1 MLTIDFVKKKT
12 DFDKLGGVFYIP
24 LHQRFN
30 SFINNQTNSTM
41 KKFLYATLAVVAVL
55 LFASCKNDKNQPNDQ
70 EKADAF
76 ISFTFN
82 LPQGGTRAE
91 AGNVAGANA
100 GDTFIGTADE
110 QAIKEVRVVL
120 YDPNEGIVKYAL
132 TYNITATGGQ
142 APTGDIAAN
151 PANAATAAR
160 FTTKAEQV
168 VSQDYQM
175 LAIINPTTD
184 VIAATA
190 EGKYLKDAQAA
201 LESTVKDLSA
211 DGKAILMS
219 NDRGLVK
226 VAPADMKDAAADAEQ
241 SPVKVSVDRIL
252 AKVYVGGTPTL
263 PEGVTFTGTKWE
275 LNTTNKK
282 TFIYRQFGK
291 TALAGFPDETATDAS
306 TRFDRYAKDPN
317 YLAGE
322 FNVADFNYKKDVDAL
337 ANEWGFENEKGQYC
351 LENTMDAGQQLHNQ
365 TTSFILSGTWKPKDN
380 NGMTFAAGDTWYSY
394 MGFAFTVAKM
404 KEYLTIVQNTANT
417 DKEIAGTPAGFKA
430 ALKALVEDA
439 NCPVDKAEGT
449 ITKSFATH
457 NFKGYLNG
465 VCYYQTNLIR
475 HFDNTQSPKDMGYGR
490 YGVVRNNIY
499 KVTITKISQP
509 GEPTIV
515 PEKPNPDDPTK
526 LFVAFDI
533 TINPW
538 IVRTQDISL

>member
-1 MLTIDFVKKKT
+1 
-12 DFDKLGGVFYIP
+12 
-24 LHQRFN
+24 
-30 SFINNQTNSTM
+30 M

-110 QAIKEVRVVL
+110 QAIKAVRVVL

-142 APTGDIAAN
+142 APTGDIADA
-151 PANAATAAR
+151 PASAATAAN
-160 FTTKAEQV
+160 FTTKAKQV
-168 VSQDYQM
+168 ESQDYQM
-175 LAIINPTTD
+175 LAIINPTSD
-184 VIAATA
+184 VIAATE

-201 LESTVKDLSA
+201 LESTVTDLSA
-211 DGKAILMS
+211 NGKAILMS
-219 NDRGLVK
+219 NDRGLVN
-226 VAPADMKDAAADAEQ
+226 VAPADMKDAAADAEGH
-241 SPVKVSVDRIL
+241 PVKVNVDRIL
-252 AKVYVGGTPTL
+252 AKVYVGGTPDL
-263 PEGVTFTGTKWE
+263 PQGVTFTGTKWE

-282 TFIYRQFGK
+282 TFIYRQFAQVTTGLD
-291 TALAGFPDETATDAS
+291 TFVPETVDNNTD
-306 TRFDRYAKDPN
+306 RFARYAKDPN

-322 FNVADFNYKKDVDAL
+322 FVAADFNYKQDVDVL

-351 LENTMDAGQQLHNQ
+351 LENTMDAGQQLNDQ
-365 TTSFILSGTWKPKDN
+365 TTSFILSGTWTPE
-380 NGMTFAAGDTWYSY
+380 GFTTGETWYRY
-394 MGFAFTVAKM
+394 MGFDFTVAKM
-404 KEYLTIVQNTANT
+404 KEYIG
-417 DKEIAGTPAGFKA
+417 IAKDASKDAEKDITGTPAGFKA
-430 ALKALVEDA
+430 DLKALLAESD
-439 NCPVDKAEGT
+439 CPVAADGT
-449 ITKSFATH
+449 ITKSFAAH
-457 NFKGYLNG
+457 NIKGYFKG

-475 HFDNTQSPKDMGYGR
+475 HFNNDQSSKTMGYGR

-499 KVTITKISQP
+499 KVTIKKISQP

-538 IVRTQDISL
+538 IVRTQEISL

>member
-12 DFDKLGGVFYIP
+12 DFDKRGGGFYIP

-110 QAIKEVRVVL
+110 QAIKAVRVVL

-142 APTGDIAAN
+142 APTGDIADA
-151 PANAATAAR
+151 PASAATAAN
-160 FTTKAEQV
+160 FTTKAKQV
-168 VSQDYQM
+168 ESQDYQM
-175 LAIINPTTD
+175 LAIINPTSD
-184 VIAATA
+184 VIAATE

-201 LESTVKDLSA
+201 LESTVTDLSA
-211 DGKAILMS
+211 NGKAILMS
-219 NDRGLVK
+219 NDRGLVN
-226 VAPADMKDAAADAEQ
+226 VAPADMKDAAADAEGH
-241 SPVKVSVDRIL
+241 PVKVNVDRIL
-252 AKVYVGGTPTL
+252 AKVYVGGTPDL
-263 PEGVTFTGTKWE
+263 PQGVTFTGTKWE

-282 TFIYRQFGK
+282 TFIYRQFAQVTTGLD
-291 TALAGFPDETATDAS
+291 TFVPETVDNNTD
-306 TRFDRYAKDPN
+306 RFARYAKDPN

-322 FNVADFNYKKDVDAL
+322 FVAADFNYKQDVDVL

-351 LENTMDAGQQLHNQ
+351 LENTMDAGQQLNDQ
-365 TTSFILSGTWKPKDN
+365 TTSFILSGTWTPE
-380 NGMTFAAGDTWYSY
+380 GFTTGETWYRY
-394 MGFAFTVAKM
+394 MGFDFTVAKM
-404 KEYLTIVQNTANT
+404 KEYIG
-417 DKEIAGTPAGFKA
+417 IAKDASKDAEKDITGTPAGFKA
-430 ALKALVEDA
+430 DLKALLAESD
-439 NCPVDKAEGT
+439 CPVAADGT
-449 ITKSFATH
+449 ITKSFAAH
-457 NFKGYLNG
+457 NIKGYFKG

-475 HFDNTQSPKDMGYGR
+475 HFNNDQSSKTMGYGR

-499 KVTITKISQP
+499 KVTIKKISQP

-538 IVRTQDISL
+538 IVRTQEISL

>member
-1 MLTIDFVKKKT
+1 
-12 DFDKLGGVFYIP
+12 
-24 LHQRFN
+24 
-30 SFINNQTNSTM
+30 M
-41 KKFLYATLAVVAVL
+41 KKFIYATLALAAVL
-55 LFASCKNDKNQPNDQ
+55 LFASCKNDKNQPKS
-70 EKADAF
+70 EAGDAY
-76 ISFTFN
+76 ISFTFS

-91 AGNVAGANA
+91 ASSVNGANA

-110 QAIKEVRVVL
+110 QAIKGVRVVL

-142 APTGDIAAN
+142 APTGDGLADA
-151 PANAATAAR
+151 PASAATAAQ

-175 LAIINPTTD
+175 LAIINPTAD
-184 VIAATA
+184 VVAAT
-190 EGKYLKDAQAA
+190 EVGKYLKDAQAA
-201 LESTVKDLSA
+201 LESTAKDLSA
-211 DGKAILMS
+211 NGKAILMS

-226 VAPADMKDAAADAEQ
+226 VAPGDMKDAAADAEKT
-241 SPVKVSVDRIL
+241 PVKVAVDRIL
-252 AKVYVGGTPTL
+252 AKVYVGGTPAL

-282 TFIYRQFGK
+282 TFIYRQFAEVTTG
-291 TALAGFPDETATDAS
+291 LDQFVPETLGNNTD
-306 TRFDRYAKDPN
+306 RFARYAKDPN

-322 FNVADFNYKKDVDAL
+322 FKAADFNYKQGVDPL
-337 ANEWGFENEKGQYC
+337 ANEWGFEDAKGQYC
-351 LENTMDAGQQLHNQ
+351 LENTMDAGQQLNDQ
-365 TTSFILSGTWKPKDN
+365 TTSFILSGTWTPK
-380 NGMTFAAGDTWYSY
+380 GFTKGETWYRY
-394 MGFAFTVAKM
+394 MGFDFTVAKM
-404 KEYLTIVQNTANT
+404 KEYIG
-417 DKEIAGTPAGFKA
+417 IAKDASKDAEKDITGTPAGFKA
-430 ALKALVEDA
+430 DLKALLAEAD
-439 NCPVDKAEGT
+439 CPVAADGT
-449 ITKSFATH
+449 ITKSFAAH
-457 NFKGYLNG
+457 NIKGYLKG

-475 HFDNTQSPKDMGYGR
+475 HFNNDQSSKNMGYGR

-499 KVTITKISQP
+499 KVTIKKISQP

>member
-1 MLTIDFVKKKT
+1 
-12 DFDKLGGVFYIP
+12 
-24 LHQRFN
+24 
-30 SFINNQTNSTM
+30 M
-41 KKFLYATLAVVAVL
+41 KKFIYATLAVAAVL
-55 LFASCKNDKNQPNDQ
+55 LFASCKNDKNQPKN
-70 EKADAF
+70 EKADAY

-91 AGNVAGANA
+91 ASDVAGANA
-100 GDTFIGTADE
+100 GDTFVGTADE
-110 QAIKEVRVVL
+110 QAIKGVRVVL

-132 TYNITATGGQ
+132 SYNITGTGS
-142 APTGDIAAN
+142 APVGGPDLAAN
-151 PANAATAAR
+151 PASAATSAN
-160 FTTKAEQV
+160 FTTKAEPV
-168 VSQDYQM
+168 ESQDYQM
-175 LAIINPTTD
+175 LAIINPTAD

-226 VAPADMKDAAADAEQ
+226 VTPANMKEAAKDAEQ
-241 SPVKVSVDRIL
+241 KPVKVNVDRIL
-252 AKVYVGGTPTL
+252 AKVYVGGTPDL
-263 PEGVTFTGTKWE
+263 PQGVTFTKTKWE

-282 TFIYRQFGK
+282 TFIYRQFAQVTTGLDQF
-291 TALAGFPDETATDAS
+291 APETVDNNTDRYA
-306 TRFDRYAKDPN
+306 RYAKDPN

-322 FNVADFNYKKDVDAL
+322 FVAADFNYKKDVDAL

-351 LENTMDAGQQLHNQ
+351 LENTMDAGQQLNDQ
-365 TTSFILSGTWKPKDN
+365 TTSFILSGTWTPK
-380 NGMTFAAGDTWYSY
+380 GFTEGDTWYRY
-394 MGFAFTVAKM
+394 MGFDFTVAKM
-404 KEYLTIVQNTANT
+404 KEYIG
-417 DKEIAGTPAGFKA
+417 IAKDASKDAEKDITGTPAGFKA
-430 ALKALVEDA
+430 DLKALLAEAD
-439 NCPVDKAEGT
+439 CPVNAADGT
-449 ITKSFATH
+449 ITKSFAAH
-457 NFKGYLNG
+457 NIKGYLKG

-475 HFDNTQSPKDMGYGR
+475 HFNNDQSSKNMGYGR

-499 KVTITKISQP
+499 KVTIKKISQP

-538 IVRTQDISL
+538 IVRTQEISL

>member
-1 MLTIDFVKKKT
+1 
-12 DFDKLGGVFYIP
+12 
-24 LHQRFN
+24 
-30 SFINNQTNSTM
+30 M
-41 KKFLYATLAVVAVL
+41 KKFIYATLALAAVL
-55 LFASCKNDKNQPNDQ
+55 LFASCKNDKNQPKS
-70 EKADAF
+70 EAGDAY
-76 ISFTFN
+76 ISFTFS

-91 AGNVAGANA
+91 AGSVDGANA

-110 QAIKEVRVVL
+110 QAIKGVRVVL

-132 TYNITATGGQ
+132 TYHITATGGQ

-151 PANAATAAR
+151 PATPATAAQ

-168 VSQDYQM
+168 ESRDYQM

-226 VAPADMKDAAADAEQ
+226 VAPTDMKDAAADAEKT
-241 SPVKVSVDRIL
+241 PVKVAVDRIL
-252 AKVYVGGTPTL
+252 AKVYVGGTPDL
-263 PEGVTFTGTKWE
+263 PQGVTFTGTKWE

-282 TFIYRQFGK
+282 TFIYRQFAQVTTGLDQFA
-291 TALAGFPDETATDAS
+291 TETLANNTD
-306 TRFDRYAKDPN
+306 RFARYAKDPN

-322 FNVADFNYKKDVDAL
+322 FKAADFNYKNDGDVL

-351 LENTMDAGQQLHNQ
+351 LENTMDAGQQLNDQ
-365 TTSFILSGTWKPKDN
+365 TTSFILSGTWTPK
-380 NGMTFAAGDTWYSY
+380 GFTEGATWYRY
-394 MGFAFTVAKM
+394 MGFDFTVDKM
-404 KEYLTIVQNTANT
+404 KEYIGIAKDQTKDG

-430 ALKALVEDA
+430 DLKALLAEA
-439 NCPVDKAEGT
+439 NCPVNAADGT
-449 ITKSFATH
+449 IAKSFVAH
-457 NFKGYLNG
+457 NIKGYKDG

-475 HFDNTQSPKDMGYGR
+475 HFNNTQSSKNMGYGR

-499 KVTITKISQP
+499 KVTIKKISQP

-538 IVRTQDISL
+538 IVRTQEISL